1 MFLPEVRESITRHT
15 AYNKHDTGWA
25 KGAPSEYHT
34 TPPSSGFS
42 CSEPMPISLEAHSLD
57 RQTDCLGPGA
67 TIAPREVAAMV
78 ACIREAIAVHRPETW
93 TSIIESSFPGQ
104 SPSSTSSMAMTRA
117 RAHRRWRR
125 TGTTAGHAPDPGQE
139 QDLLA
144 CGDAAPRLAR
154 ATSTRCNLHPC
165 QATRSRGGLGFY
177 PACAPTPEALT
188 SIALLPLPLELGVS
202 RIL

>member
-1 MFLPEVRESITRHT
+1 LPEVRESITRHT

-78 ACIREAIAVHRPETW
+78 ACIREAIAVHRPDVDKHHRIQLSGPVPEFNVVYGTD
-93 TSIIESSFPGQ
+93 SS
-104 SPSSTSSMAMTRA
+104 S
-117 RAHRRWRR
+117 AHRRWRR

-144 CGDAAPRLAR
+144 CRDAAPRLAR
-154 ATSTRCNLHPC
+154 ATSTRCNLHPS
-165 QATRSRGGLGFY
+165 QATRSRGGLEFY

-188 SIALLPLPLELGVS
+188 SIALLLLPLELGVS